1 MGILWHAVAR
11 WWGAKAHGKP
21 STWKVGF
28 DCLECSYMSKGMF
41 GKIIV
46 WGKLSVTRRSW
57 WAWHAVAW
65 CQGTHAQCH
74 KASVNLTSAK
84 MVFLEECSTS
94 MPSSSVSGV
103 PLHGHTSISQ
113 AKACQQ
119 PSQWHALGLS
129 ATWSVACHGLSAA
142 HWTAPQGHS

>member
-1 MGILWHAVAR
+1 MLLYVQRDVWEDYCV
-11 WWGAKAHGKP
+11 
-21 STWKVGF
+21 
-28 DCLECSYMSKGMF
+28 
-41 GKIIV
+41 GKIECDTE
-46 WGKLSVTRRSW
+46 KLVGMACGGMVVGCQGT
-57 WAWHAVAW
+57 HA
-65 CQGTHAQCH
+65 QGTHAQCH

-129 ATWSVACHGLSAA
+129 ATWSVGMPWLVSCPLDSPTGTLVGAR
-142 HWTAPQGHS
+142 WTAPCPL

>member
-1 MGILWHAVAR
+1 MLLYVQRDVWEDYCAGKFESDTEKLVGMACGGMVVGCQGTHA
-11 WWGAKAHGKP
+11 
-21 STWKVGF
+21 
-28 DCLECSYMSKGMF
+28 
-41 GKIIV
+41 
-46 WGKLSVTRRSW
+46 
-57 WAWHAVAW
+57 
-65 CQGTHAQCH
+65 QGTHAQCH